1 MKHMK
6 APTKADI
13 LIAGA
18 GFVGLAL
25 AAALQR
31 AGLDIAIADPA
42 LSGPPPKD
50 PRASTLVTGARHLLE
65 AVGAWDAVAAEAQ
78 AVRRMEISDARLA
91 EIMRPVMLAFDEA
104 AEPIAHVAPNTAIR
118 AALFEAAKAS
128 GVTFIS
134 QPVISY
140 EASKARATAKL
151 GDGSSVPASLIV
163 AAEGANSPL
172 RKLAKIPMRGWRY
185 DQTAIVTTI
194 KLEHPH
200 EGVAIQHFFEGGPFA
215 LLPLPG
221 NRASVIWSERKIEAR
236 RLYALSDA
244 DFRAALQERA
254 GWRFGEIAL
263 DGPRGTRPLELRV
276 AKTFIADRLALVGD
290 AAHVMHPLAG
300 QGMNMGLRDVAALA
314 EAIADTAR
322 LGGDVGTSEVLRRYE
337 SWRMLDTM
345 TMLAATDGLLR
356 LFALPGGPARLVRDA
371 GLGTVER
378 LPGVKGAVMKAAA
391 GLSGDVPRL
400 LRGEAL

>member
-1 MKHMK
+1 MK
-6 APTKADI
+6 ASKADV

-31 AGLDIAIADPA
+31 AGLDIAIADPT
-42 LSGPPPKD
+42 LGRPPPKD
-50 PRASTLVTGARHLLE
+50 PRASTLVAGVRHLFE
-65 AVGAWDAVAAEAQ
+65 AVGAWDQVAKEAE

-91 EIMRPVMLAFDEA
+91 EIMRPVMLTFDEA
-104 AEPIAHVAPNTAIR
+104 AEPIAHVAPNAAIR
-118 AALFEAAKAS
+118 AGLLEAAKAA
-128 GVTFIS
+128 GVTFIA
-134 QPVISY
+134 QPIVSS
-140 EASKARATAKL
+140 EAAGARITATL
-151 GDGSSVPASLIV
+151 GDGSPVAASLLV

-172 RKLAKIPMRGWRY
+172 RKQAKIPMRGWRY
-185 DQTAIVTTI
+185 DQAAIVTTI
-194 KLEHPH
+194 RLEHPH
-200 EGVAIQHFFEGGPFA
+200 EGVAIQHFLEGGPFA

-221 NRASVIWSERKIEAR
+221 NRASVIWSERKVEAR
-236 RLYALSDA
+236 RLYTLDDA
-244 DFRAALQERA
+244 DFRTALQERA

-263 DGPRGTRPLELRV
+263 DGVRGMRPLELRV

-290 AAHVMHPLAG
+290 AAHVMHPVAG

-314 EAIADTAR
+314 EAIADAAR
-322 LGGDVGTSEVLRRYE
+322 LGGDVGTTEVLRRYE

-345 TMLAATDGLLR
+345 TMLAATDSLLK
-356 LFALPGGPARLVRDA
+356 LFALPGGPARLMRDA

-378 LPGVKGAVMKAAA
+378 LPGAKAAIMKAAA

-400 LRGEAL
+400 LKGESL

>member
-6 APTKADI
+6 ASVKADV

-31 AGLDIAIADPA
+31 AGLDIAIADPT
-42 LSGPPPKD
+42 LGGPPPKD
-50 PRASTLVTGARHLLE
+50 PRASTLTAGARHLVE
-65 AVGAWDAVAAEAQ
+65 AVGAWDAVAREAE
-78 AVRRMEISDARLA
+78 AVRRMEISDARLK
-91 EIMRPVMLAFDEA
+91 EIMRPVMLTFDEA

-118 AALFEAAKAS
+118 AGLFEAAKAA
-128 GVTFIS
+128 GVTFIP
-134 QPVISY
+134 QPIVSY
-140 EASKARATAKL
+140 EASGARATATL
-151 GDGSSVPASLIV
+151 GDGSTAAASLLV
-163 AAEGANSPL
+163 AAEGASSPL
-172 RKLAKIPMRGWRY
+172 RKQAKIPMRGWRY
-185 DQTAIVTTI
+185 DQAAIVTTI

-221 NRASVIWSERKIEAR
+221 NRASVIWSERKIEAQ
-236 RLYALSDA
+236 RLYKLDDA
-244 DFRAALQERA
+244 DFRTALQERA

-263 DGPRGTRPLELRV
+263 DGARGTRPLELRV
-276 AKTFIADRLALVGD
+276 AKNFFADRLALVGD

-314 EAIADTAR
+314 EAIADAAR

-345 TMLAATDGLLR
+345 TMLAATDGMLT
-356 LFALPGGPARLVRDA
+356 LFSLGGGPVRLVRDA
-371 GLGTVER
+371 GLGTVDR
-378 LPGVKGAVMKAAA
+378 IPGAKAAIMKAAA

-400 LRGEAL
+400 LKGEAL

>member
-1 MKHMK
+1 MKHI
-6 APTKADI
+6 KADV

-42 LSGPPPKD
+42 LGGAPLRD
-50 PRASTLVTGARHLLE
+50 PRASTLVAGARHLLE
-65 AVGAWDAVAAEAQ
+65 AVGAWDEIAKETQ

-91 EIMRPVMLAFDEA
+91 EIMRPVMLTFDEA
-104 AEPIAHVAPNTAIR
+104 ADPIAHVAPNAAIR
-118 AALFEAAKAS
+118 AGLYEAAKAA

-134 QPVISY
+134 QPIVSH
-140 EASKARATAKL
+140 EAASARVTAEL
-151 GDGSSVPASLIV
+151 GDGSSIAASLLV

-172 RKLAKIPMRGWRY
+172 RKRAKIPMRGWRY
-185 DQTAIVTTI
+185 DQTAIVTTV

-215 LLPLPG
+215 LLPLPD
-221 NRASVIWSERKIEAR
+221 NRASVIWSERKIEAQ
-236 RLYALSDA
+236 RLYKLSDA
-244 DFRAALQERA
+244 DFRVALQERA

-263 DGPRGTRPLELRV
+263 DAPRAMRPLELRV
-276 AKTFIADRLALVGD
+276 AKNFYADRLALIGD
-290 AAHVMHPLAG
+290 AAHIVHPLAG
-300 QGMNMGLRDVAALA
+300 QGMNIGFRDVAALA
-314 EAIADTAR
+314 ESIADAAR
-322 LGGDVGTSEVLRRYE
+322 LGGDVGTNEVLRRYE
-337 SWRMLDTM
+337 GWRMFDTM
-345 TMLAATDGLLR
+345 TMLAATDGLLK
-356 LFALPGGPARLVRDA
+356 LFALRSSPARLMRDA
-371 GLGTVER
+371 GLGMVER
-378 LPGVKGAVMKAAA
+378 MPGAKGAIMKAAA